1 MRSKFKSPLRYPG
14 GKSRVAEK
22 IAAGLAKATKHPS
35 RPIASP
41 FFGGGSVELRLAEK
55 GFQVRGTDIFYPVA
69 RFWQVLKHQPQE
81 LHAAV
86 SEFLPGVD
94 QQAFKLLQ
102 EELRHLN
109 ETKGDPMRTATLF
122 FVINRSSFS
131 GTALSGGMSPGC
143 PRFTQ
148 SSVNRLLQVDLSN
161 VEVIH
166 GDYWSDL
173 LDPEL
178 GHEWSA
184 VFADPPYPLE
194 RGKDKLYGDRG
205 SAHDGFDHALFAERM
220 NALMQQSGGMP
231 TDTSEGF
238 LSEPTQL
245 AFAFGQEVQS
255 AHELRAKTG

>member
-1 MRSKFKSPLRYPG
+1 MSTAFKSPLRYPG

-22 IAAGLAKATKHPS
+22 IAADLARLAKNPS
-35 RPIASP
+35 RLIASP
-41 FFGGGSVELRLAEK
+41 FFGGGSVELRLAER
-55 GFQVRGTDIFYPVA
+55 GFRILGTDAFYPVA
-69 RFWQVLKHQPQE
+69 RFWQALKHQPQE

-86 SEFLPGVD
+86 SEFLPGID
-94 QQAFKLLQ
+94 KQAFKLLQ

-122 FVINRSSFS
+122 FVINRCSFS
-131 GTALSGGMSPGC
+131 GTTLSGGMSPDC

-148 SSVNRLLQVDLSN
+148 SSVDRLLQVDLSN
-161 VEVIH
+161 VEVRH
-166 GDYWSDL
+166 GDYWSHL

-194 RGKDKLYGDRG
+194 QGKDKLYGDRG
-205 SAHDGFDHALFAERM
+205 SAHTDFDHALFAARM
-220 NALMQQSGGMP
+220 NALNQQSGGVA
-231 TDTSEGF
+231 TCADEGF

-245 AFAFGQEVQS
+245 AFTFGEEGS
-255 AHELRAKTG
+255 N